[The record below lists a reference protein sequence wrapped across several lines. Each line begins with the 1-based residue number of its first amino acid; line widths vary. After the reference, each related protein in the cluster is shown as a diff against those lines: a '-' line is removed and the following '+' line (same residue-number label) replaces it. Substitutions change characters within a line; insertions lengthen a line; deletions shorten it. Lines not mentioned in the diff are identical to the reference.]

1 MRNRKVKVFIVC
13 LLAFCVALCSGA
25 AIAEDKQLAKK
36 IDALLGAEF
45 LDRLPMI
52 MAWRSCEIALGVYAE
67 LFEEAARMAE
77 NRNDERSGY
86 ILGRADDFLMSDVSE
101 RIAELYSKEYTR
113 LINDIYEK
121 LAQGDPAIGKRKA
134 EVEDLIDACIT
145 RMIASAGRY
154 MEGAQQPLSEA
165 PPFPHLIDPNHI
177 RVHRIDHL
185 VTFASRD

>member
-1 MRNRKVKVFIVC
+1 MKNLRIKVLIVC
-13 LLAFCVALCSGA
+13 LLAFCALLNAGA
-25 AIAEDKQLAKK
+25 AQAEDKKLAKK

-45 LDRLPMI
+45 LDQLPMI

-121 LAQGDPAIGKRKA
+121 LSQGDPSLRKRKA
-134 EVEDLIDACIT
+134 EVEDLIDARINL
-145 RMIASAGRY
+145 MIATAGRY

-165 PPFPHLIDPNHI
+165 PPVPHLIDPNHI